1 MGMMSSIFGSQRKKR
16 VASMLAK
23 GAIIIDVRFESEFK
37 NGHAPGSKNFPL
49 KEIGSNIDAIKALNK
64 PIVVVCM
71 SGIRSGQAKTML
83 EKEGIEVENG
93 GSWYAF
99 K

>member
-1 MGMMSSIFGSQRKKR
+1 MGIVSKLFGGQRKKR
-16 VASMLAK
+16 VDSMLAN

-49 KEIGSNIDAIKALNK
+49 KELSTQIDAIKALNK

-71 SGIRSGQAKTML
+71 SGIRSGQAKTIL

>member
-1 MGMMSSIFGSQRKKR
+1 MGMTSNIFGSQRKKR
-16 VASMLAK
+16 VKSMLAN
-23 GAIIIDVRFESEFK
+23 GGIIIDVRFESEFK
-37 NGHAPGSKNFPL
+37 NGHAPESKNFPL
-49 KEIGSNIDAIKALNK
+49 KQLSAQIDAIKALNK

-71 SGIRSGQAKTML
+71 SGIRSGQAKTIL

>member
-1 MGMMSSIFGSQRKKR
+1 
-16 VASMLAK
+16 
-23 GAIIIDVRFESEFK
+23 
-37 NGHAPGSKNFPL
+37 
-49 KEIGSNIDAIKALNK
+49 
-64 PIVVVCM
+64 M
-71 SGIRSGQAKTML
+71 SGIRSGQAKTIL

>member
-1 MGMMSSIFGSQRKKR
+1 MGMMSNIFGSQRKKR
-16 VASMLAK
+16 VASILAN
-23 GAIIIDVRFESEFK
+23 GGIIIDVRFESEFK

-49 KEIGSNIDAIKALNK
+49 KQLATQIDTIKALNK

-71 SGIRSGQAKTML
+71 SGIRSGQAKTIL

>member
-1 MGMMSSIFGSQRKKR
+1 M
-16 VASMLAK
+16 A
-23 GAIIIDVRFESEFK
+23 ESLLTFVLRANLK
-37 NGHAPGSKNFPL
+37 MDTHQARKNFPL
-49 KEIGSNIDAIKALNK
+49 KQLTTQIDAIKALNK

-71 SGIRSGQAKTML
+71 SGIRSGQAKTIL